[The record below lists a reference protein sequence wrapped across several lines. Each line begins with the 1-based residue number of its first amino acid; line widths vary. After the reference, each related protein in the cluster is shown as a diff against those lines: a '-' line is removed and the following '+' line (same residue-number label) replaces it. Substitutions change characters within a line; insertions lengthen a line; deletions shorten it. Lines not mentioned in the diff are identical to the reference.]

1 MSQLSV
7 VSCRWS
13 VVGGPLW
20 VVGGRLLLAACRGV
34 LLCSL
39 FSVLCLLSSVLCPLS
54 STLCPLSSVLR
65 PLSSALCPLSF
76 AVEIDSE
83 QQFSFAEQYFS
94 DGEYLK
100 AVGEYERFI
109 YFFPEDERVTEARYK
124 IGMSYFESKRFK
136 SAVNTFTVLIDS
148 IPDFQSSVFR
158 LQSPIT
164 KAYFMI
170 SESYMKMNALSPAI
184 SNLRNLA
191 VIAEDKDVKDEA
203 FYRIGW
209 FYLDAAFWE
218 EARSY
223 FGKISPENRDKYKL
237 RKLSEELDK
246 ERLINKKVPAVAGF
260 LSIIPGAGY
269 LYCERYNDALTAFL
283 VNGAM
288 MYAAY
293 ECFDNGNDVLGGII
307 TFVGTGFYTGNI
319 YGSISSAHKYNR
331 AGIRGFI
338 EQLKKNTKVGLSVGR
353 DNGILF
359 SFKYFF

>member
-7 VSCRWS
+7 VRCQLS

-39 FSVLCLLSSVLCPLS
+39 FSVLCLLSSVLHPLS
-54 STLCPLSSVLR
+54 STLCPLSSVL
-65 PLSSALCPLSF
+65 CPPSF
-76 AVEIDSE
+76 AVEIDSD

-124 IGMSYFESKRFK
+124 IGMSYFESKRFEA
-136 SAVNTFTVLIDS
+136 AVNAFTVLIDS
-148 IPDFQSSVFR
+148 IPDFQSSVFS

-170 SESYMKMNALSPAI
+170 SESYMKLNAVSPAI
-184 SNLRNLA
+184 SNLRNLT

-209 FYLDAAFWE
+209 FYLDTALWE

-246 ERLINKKVPAVAGF
+246 ERLIDKKIPAVAGF

-331 AGIRGFI
+331 AGTRGFI
-338 EQLKKNTKVGLSVGR
+338 EQLKKNTQVGLSVGP
-353 DNGILF
+353 DNGGILF